1 MFNQCR
7 LPPGNGGYSSRTK
20 RVLESGGELIRV
32 GCGGGGCLLKLST
45 QSCMLP
51 STYIKEQRFITMQ
64 MTIHGA
70 CQGVNYMPTYQRS
83 YMTK

>member
-1 MFNQCR
+1 MPSATWKWR
-7 LPPGNGGYSSRTK
+7 LLLSDQTCF
-20 RVLESGGELIRV
+20 RVGGELIRV
-32 GCGGGGCLLKLST
+32 GLGGGCLLKLST

>member
-7 LPPGNGGYSSRTK
+7 LPPGNDGYSFWTK
-20 RVLESGGELIRV
+20 RVLESGGV
-32 GCGGGGCLLKLST
+32 DKGWMWGGGCLLKLST

-51 STYIKEQRFITMQ
+51 STYIKEPRFITMQ

>member
-1 MFNQCR
+1 MPSATWKWR
-7 LPPGNGGYSSRTK
+7 LLLSDQTCF
-20 RVLESGGELIRV
+20 RV
-32 GCGGGGCLLKLST
+32 GGGVDKGWMWGGGCLLKLST